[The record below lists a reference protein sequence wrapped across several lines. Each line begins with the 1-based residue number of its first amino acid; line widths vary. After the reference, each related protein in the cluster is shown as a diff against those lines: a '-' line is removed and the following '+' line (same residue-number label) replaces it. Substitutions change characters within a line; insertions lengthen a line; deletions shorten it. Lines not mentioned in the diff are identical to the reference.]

1 MSFGPRDIMTVLN
14 RQERFEDLEML
25 FNLSVPIII
34 SRIITLLIAFTFH
47 EFAHAATADALGDD
61 TPRMY
66 GRLTLNPLAHL
77 DVMGTLTLLFAGFG
91 WAKPVPVNPY
101 ALRRKTSAGL
111 MLVSIAGPASNLLL
125 AVLAAIPLRLRW
137 VPLMM
142 STGPILPTWGEFLLE
157 FVFIN
162 LALFLFNLIPLAPL
176 DGEKV
181 ITFFLPDHWVE
192 VYDRIRP
199 YSPMILLA
207 IIFVLPMFGL
217 DLINLI
223 IRQPLMGL
231 TRFLV
236 NL

>member
-1 MSFGPRDIMTVLN
+1 MF
-14 RQERFEDLEML
+14 
-25 FNLSVPIII
+25 FNLSVPILI

-47 EFAHAATADALGDD
+47 EFAHAASADALGDS
-61 TPRMY
+61 TPRMH
-66 GRLTLNPLAHL
+66 GRLTLNPMAHL
-77 DVMGTLTLLFAGFG
+77 DVMGTITLMFAGFG

-111 MLVSIAGPASNLLL
+111 MLVSLAGPVSNLLL
-125 AVLAAIPLRLRW
+125 AVIAAIPLRLRW
-137 VPLMM
+137 VPLVAG
-142 STGPILPTWGEFLLE
+142 SGPILPTMGEFLLE
-157 FVFIN
+157 FLFVN

-181 ITFFLPDHWVE
+181 ITFFLPRQWAE
-192 VYDRIRP
+192 FYDSIRP

-223 IRQPLMGL
+223 IRQPLMSL

>member
-1 MSFGPRDIMTVLN
+1 MF
-14 RQERFEDLEML
+14 
-25 FNLSVPIII
+25 FNLTVPILI
-34 SRIITLLIAFTFH
+34 SRIITLLIAFTIH
-47 EFAHAATADALGDD
+47 EFAHAASADALGDS
-61 TPRMY
+61 TPRMH
-66 GRLTLNPLAHL
+66 GRLTLNPIAHL
-77 DVMGTLTLLFAGFG
+77 DVMGTITLMFAGFG

-111 MLVSIAGPASNLLL
+111 MLVSLAGPASNLML
-125 AVLAAIPLRLRW
+125 AVIAAIPLRLRW
-137 VPLMM
+137 VPLVA
-142 STGPILPTWGEFLLE
+142 STGPILPSMGEFLLE
-157 FVFIN
+157 FLFVN

-181 ITFFLPDHWVE
+181 ITFFLPEHWTDF
-192 VYDRIRP
+192 YDRIRP

-223 IRQPLMGL
+223 IRQPLMSL